1 MEPGSKSKRKERQG
15 SGVATALILLL
26 YAFLLFLPGCMPS
39 TKTQTPLVEQSRKQ
53 WEKERLKSLL
63 SVEKINRK
71 DMAFLLAYY
80 LDDLAPFFE
89 KNPLVYSVPEGVADD
104 TKGLKEKIYIDRVLS
119 MGWMRN
125 FPDGRFYPLDELRR
139 FQLAI
144 ILHRVSEN
152 LPFLDDKELKDFEI
166 KDVPYSD
173 YTHKVI
179 AFAVGNGFL
188 KLEDGYF
195 LKDKNVTGYEAARS
209 LSVFRKKLKK

>member
-1 MEPGSKSKRKERQG
+1 MHPE
-15 SGVATALILLL
+15 
-26 YAFLLFLPGCMPS
+26 
-39 TKTQTPLVEQSRKQ
+39 KTQPPPLDQLRRQ
-53 WEKERLKSLL
+53 WEKEKLESLL
-63 SVEKINRK
+63 SSEKIQRK
-71 DMAFLLAYY
+71 DMAFLIAYY
-80 LDDLAPFFE
+80 LGDLALFFE
-89 KNPLVYSVPEGVADD
+89 KNPHVYSVPEGVADD

-125 FPDGRFYPLDELRR
+125 FPDGRFYPLDLLRR

-152 LPFLDDKELKDFEI
+152 LPFLDDKELKSFEI